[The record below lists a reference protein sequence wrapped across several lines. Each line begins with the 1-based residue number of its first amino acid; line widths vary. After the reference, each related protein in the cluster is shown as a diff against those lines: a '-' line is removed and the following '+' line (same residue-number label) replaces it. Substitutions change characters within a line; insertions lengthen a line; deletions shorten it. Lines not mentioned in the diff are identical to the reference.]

1 MICVSSLSRHDGA
14 WVRPDWR
21 AFLIEPL
28 TPGCE
33 EHLVAWSSR
42 NLPFVVARSQ
52 KEDPANSVR
61 LGLSLPNRRR
71 IGLFLR
77 AEAVARA
84 APPPPLAGAVPFAPP
99 TWREPMEHLDA
110 AAKAIGALAR
120 VYGSLAWRFYSGDAY
135 IKGDSDVDLLFAP
148 TGWPQAEAL
157 LDVLIKL
164 PEPPSWDGEFLLP
177 DGWAVAWR
185 ELARRPPTVLL
196 KGHRGLELRSHKEVF
211 AGLQAGSPLKQLS

>member
-1 MICVSSLSRHDGA
+1 MICVDALSRHDGV
-14 WVRPDWR
+14 WVRSDWR
-21 AFLIEPL
+21 AYLAEPL
-28 TPGCE
+28 APGSE
-33 EHLVAWSSR
+33 DFLEAWRSR

-52 KEDPANSVR
+52 KEDPPDSVR

-71 IGLFLR
+71 IGLHLR
-77 AEAVARA
+77 ADAVLRA
-84 APPPPLAGAVPFAPP
+84 APPPVLASAIPFAPP
-99 TWREPMEHLDA
+99 SWRGPMERLDA
-110 AAKAIGALAR
+110 ATTAIGSLAR

-135 IKGDSDVDLLFAP
+135 IQSDSDVDLLFAP

-157 LDVLIKL
+157 LDVLVQL

-196 KGHRGLELRSHKEVF
+196 KGHRGLELRKRKEVF
-211 AGLQAGSPLKQLS
+211 AAFGSGLPFKQRS